1 MRFGCYN
8 AVSQAFKLD
17 IEMQQNTVEA
27 QPYAL
32 NVRISQEMRRKIDE
46 FRKTI
51 WPIPNTADAARM
63 LLERG
68 LGDEARKSKNQS

>member
-1 MRFGCYN
+1 
-8 AVSQAFKLD
+8 
-17 IEMQQNTVEA
+17 MQQNTVDV

-32 NVRISQEMRRKIDE
+32 NVRISQEMRRKIDD

-68 LGDEARKSKNQS
+68 LDGVSQKISSKS